1 MEGVL
6 YKWTNYL
13 TGWQPR
19 WFVLDNGILSYY
31 DSQDD
36 VCKGSKGSIKMAVC
50 EIKVHPTDNTRM
62 ELIIPGEQHFYMKAV
77 NAAERQ
83 RWLVALGSSKACLTD
98 NRTKKEKEISETNES
113 LKTKMSE
120 LRLYCDLL
128 MQQVHTIQEFVHH
141 DETRSSPSIE
151 NMNEASSLLSA
162 TCNTFITTLEECVK
176 IANAKFKPE
185 MFQLPHPD
193 PLVSPVSPSPI
204 QMMKRSISHPGTYG
218 SESSHTT
225 KEPIA
230 SLHRLSQRRR
240 RTYSDTESYN
250 DIPLQ
255 DTERPAHYS
264 RSALNGHLAP
274 STIPE
279 ENRSVSKKRSELE
292 ETLPSSSS

>member
-1 MEGVL
+1 NTGLVME
-6 YKWTNYL
+6 WFWSSDC
-13 TGWQPR
+13 WQPR

-50 EIKVHPTDNTRM
+50 EIKVHATDNTRM

-83 RWLVALGSSKACLTD
+83 RWLVALGSAKACLADT
-98 NRTKKEKEISETNES
+98 RTKKEKELSETNES

-141 DETRSSPSIE
+141 DETRSPPSIE

-204 QMMKRSISHPGTYG
+204 QMILLTNRSHFLCRINHSV
-218 SESSHTT
+218 
-225 KEPIA
+225 KEPGS
-230 SLHRLSQRRR
+230 SLHRCSQRRR
-240 RTYSDTESYN
+240 RTYSDTESYS
-250 DIPLQ
+250 
-255 DTERPAHYS
+255 DTLSEDSQRSAHCS
-264 RSALNGHLAP
+264 RSAVNGDLVS

-279 ENRSVSKKRSELE
+279 ESKSVSKERSELE
-292 ETLPSSSS
+292 ETFSSFSS